1 MINFIISFFIFTFV
15 FLVNGIFKTLPVIIK
30 GASFLT
36 ILKIFYFFFLSSIP
50 YILPL
55 TILSASTSIF
65 SRLTYD
71 REIHIFSFSG
81 INPLILIKSLISFS
95 LICSLFLVYY
105 NLYFFPSVK
114 YKGRKVIY
122 NLKVKNPL
130 SIFHPRTIIND
141 FPNFSIYIGDLS
153 RDMKFK
159 NLSIIQKQKEIIFF
173 IKAKKGKIKYIP
185 ETNSII
191 FIMED
196 GFLISQQL
204 DKITKL
210 DFSEYK
216 FNLNLPE
223 SFSVKNPRKKISE
236 LTFSELKKKKDI
248 RYKVE
253 MNKKIMFGITPLIFI
268 FLGGGIGL
276 KLKSKSRVLNIG
288 VAGAISLLFFSIMIV
303 GEITSRKLNFAG
315 FVYLP
320 AVVFSGITYYF
331 LKWLK

>member
-1 MINFIISFFIFTFV
+1 MTNFIISFFIFTFI
-15 FLVNGIFKTLPVIIK
+15 FLVNGIFKTLQVIIK
-30 GASFLT
+30 GAPILT
-36 ILKIFYFFFLSSIP
+36 ILKIFYFFFLSSLP

-81 INPLILIKSLISFS
+81 INPLALMKSLIFFSFF
-95 LICSLFLVYY
+95 CSIFLVYY
-105 NLYFFPSVK
+105 NLYLFPSVK
-114 YKGRKVIY
+114 YIGRKAIY
-122 NLKVKNPL
+122 NLKVKKPL
-130 SIFHPRTIIND
+130 SIFHPKTVIND
-141 FPNFSIYIGDLS
+141 FPNFSIYIEDLS
-153 RDMKFK
+153 SDMKFK
-159 NLSIIQKQKEIIFF
+159 NLSIIQKQRETTLF

-185 ETNSII
+185 EKNSII

-204 DKITKL
+204 GKITKL

-223 SFSVKNPRKKISE
+223 SFSVKNPGKKISE
-236 LTFSELKKKKDI
+236 LTFSELRKKKGL
-248 RYKVE
+248 RYKIE
-253 MNKKIMFGITPLIFI
+253 INKKIMFGITPLIFI

-276 KLKSKSRVLNIG
+276 KLKSKSRILNIG

-303 GEITSRKLNFAG
+303 GEIISNKLNFAG

-320 AVVFSGITYYF
+320 AVIFSGITYYF
-331 LKWLK
+331 LKWSK

>member
-1 MINFIISFFIFTFV
+1 LINFIISFFIFTFI

-30 GASFLT
+30 GAPILT

-81 INPLILIKSLISFS
+81 INPLILMKCLIFFSFF
-95 LICSLFLVYY
+95 CSIFLVYY
-105 NLYFFPSVK
+105 NLYLFPSVK
-114 YKGRKVIY
+114 YIGRKAIY

-130 SIFHPRTIIND
+130 SLFHPRTVIND

-153 RDMKFK
+153 SNMKFK
-159 NLSIIQKQKEIIFF
+159 NLSIIQKQKETTLF

-185 ETNSII
+185 EKNSII

-204 DKITKL
+204 GKITKL

-223 SFSVKNPRKKISE
+223 SFSVKNPGKKISE
-236 LTFSELKKKKDI
+236 LTFSELRKKKNI
-248 RYKVE
+248 RYKIE
-253 MNKKIMFGITPLIFI
+253 INKKIMFGITPLIFI

-276 KLKSKSRVLNIG
+276 KLKSKSRILNIG
-288 VAGAISLLFFSIMIV
+288 VAGAISLLFFSIMIA
-303 GEITSRKLNFAG
+303 GEIISNKLNFSG

-320 AVVFSGITYYF
+320 AVIFSGITYYF
-331 LKWLK
+331 LKWSK